1 MIKRHN
7 RRMTALS
14 MAIGIALLAGC
25 NTKATTQTTSS
36 KEGSTEIQL
45 LSTTVE
51 GQTSNI
57 EVAYQAEDYYTDW
70 NIEEVTKITLNGS
83 EISAEGTGAEVEGS
97 TVTITS
103 GGTYVIGGKLNDGQ
117 IVVDSQ
123 DKEVVRLILNGAE
136 ITSSNSS
143 PIYVKKAKKAVVSL
157 EAGTT
162 NKLSD
167 STNYKEVVRLI
178 LNGAEITSS
187 NSSPIYVKKAKKAV
201 VSLEAGTT
209 NKLSDSTNYVLEEGL
224 ILNGAEITSSN
235 SSPIYV
241 KKAKKAVVS
250 LEAGTTNKLSDS
262 TNYVLEEGMDEPDAA
277 LFSKDDL
284 TINGTGSL
292 IIEANYNQAIASKDE
307 LKIMEGTIEVTSVG
321 SGIKGKD
328 MVAIKGGNITIKA
341 TKDGIKSTNATDSS
355 KGFVYIEDGNFNIVA
370 GNDGIQAETDIKV
383 LGIKATKDGI
393 KSTNATDSSK
403 GFVYIEDGNFNI
415 VAGNDGI
422 QAETD
427 IKVLGGSFNLNTG
440 GGSSNGEIHVEE
452 LGGKGA
458 EGMIRPENEGMTPPM
473 KQGTAKP
480 ENEEVTSSVVQSNET
495 SDNSE
500 GATGET
506 SDSFKGIKASGRI
519 SIDGGN
525 FKIDSADDSIH
536 SNTEIMIN
544 GGEFTIL
551 SGDDAIH
558 ADAVLVIN
566 GGNIHIDKSYEGLEA
581 NEITIAGG
589 KTYVVASD
597 DGVNAADGNS
607 TETMGRS
614 PVNSSSTSKLTISGG
629 YLNIEA
635 NGDGMDAN
643 GSIYMTGG
651 TVIVNGTVSG
661 GNGALDYDNQFE
673 ISGGILVA
681 TGSSHMLQ
689 SPSSTSTQK
698 SIVMTFTDYQEANST
713 VVLLDEEEELI
724 LSFMPSKKYQSI
736 IISSSLLEEGKT
748 YSLSYGGS
756 VSGTAVDGLYEVGD
770 YSGGTKVTDFT
781 ISDSTTYLSESGV
794 TTGGNG
800 MGQGRGM
807 RPNDG
812 QGGKRNREVTLSD
825 TQIDVT
831 I

>member
-1 MIKRHN
+1 MIKRYN
-7 RRMTALS
+7 KRMTALS
-14 MAIGIALLAGC
+14 MAVGIALLAGC
-25 NTKATTQTTSS
+25 NVKATTQTASS
-36 KEGSTEIQL
+36 QGGSSEVQL

-51 GQTSNI
+51 GQVSNI

-70 NIEEVTKITLNGS
+70 NIEEVTQITLNGS
-83 EISAEGTGAEVEGS
+83 ELSTKGTGVEVEGS
-97 TVTITS
+97 TVTITN
-103 GGTYVIGGKLNDGQ
+103 GGTYVIAGKLNDGQ
-117 IVVDSQ
+117 IIVDSQ
-123 DKEVVRLILNGAE
+123 DKEVVRLILNGVE

-143 PIYVKKAKKAVVSL
+143 PIYIKNAKKAVISL
-157 EAGTT
+157 ETGTT

-167 STNYKEVVRLI
+167 ST
-178 LNGAEITSS
+178 S
-187 NSSPIYVKKAKKAV
+187 
-201 VSLEAGTT
+201 
-209 NKLSDSTNYVLEEGL
+209 YVLEED
-224 ILNGAEITSSN
+224 A
-235 SSPIYV
+235 
-241 KKAKKAVVS
+241 
-250 LEAGTTNKLSDS
+250 
-262 TNYVLEEGMDEPDAA
+262 DEPDAT

-292 IIEANYNQAIASKDE
+292 IIEANYNHGIASKDE
-307 LKIMEGTIEVTSVG
+307 LKIMEGAIEVTSVG

-328 MVAIKGGNITIKA
+328 MVAIKGGDITIKA
-341 TKDGIKSTNATDSS
+341 TKDGIKSTNT
-355 KGFVYIEDGNFNIVA
+355 
-370 GNDGIQAETDIKV
+370 
-383 LGIKATKDGI
+383 
-393 KSTNATDSSK
+393 TDSSK

-427 IKVLGGSFNLNTG
+427 IKVLGGNFNLNTG
-440 GGSSNGEIHVEE
+440 GGNSNGESHVEE
-452 LGGKGA
+452 LAGKGA
-458 EGMIRPENEGMTPPM
+458 GGMTPPKGEGLVRPENEGMIPPEGEGIIRPQNEGMTPPANEGTIKPENEGMTPPM
-473 KQGTAKP
+473 SQGTTKP
-480 ENEEVTSSVVQSNET
+480 QNEEVTSSVIQSNET
-495 SDNSE
+495 SVNSE
-500 GATGET
+500 GVTEET

-544 GGEFTIL
+544 DGEFTIL

-566 GGNIHIDKSYEGLEA
+566 GGKINIDKSYEGLEA

-589 KTYVVASD
+589 NTYVVASD
-597 DGVNAADGNS
+597 DGVNATDGSS
-607 TETMGRS
+607 TETIGG
-614 PVNSSSTSKLTISGG
+614 PAVNSSSTSKLTISGG
-629 YLNIEA
+629 YLNVEA
-635 NGDGMDAN
+635 NGDGIDAN
-643 GSIYMTGG
+643 GSIHMTGG

-661 GNGALDYDNQFE
+661 GDGALDYDNQFE

-681 TGSSHMLQ
+681 TGSSRMLQ

-698 SIVMTFTDYQEANST
+698 TVIMTFTDYQEANST
-713 VVLLDEEEELI
+713 VALLDEGGEVI
-724 LSFMPSKKYQSI
+724 LSFMPNKKYQSI
-736 IISSSLLEEGKT
+736 IISSPLIEEGKT

-781 ISDSTTYLSESGV
+781 ISDSITYLSESGV

-812 QGGKRNREVTLSD
+812 QGGKRNRGVPSSD
-825 TQIDVT
+825 TQIDG
-831 I
+831 II

>member
-1 MIKRHN
+1 
-7 RRMTALS
+7 MTALS

-167 STNYKEVVRLI
+167 STNY
-178 LNGAEITSS
+178 
-187 NSSPIYVKKAKKAV
+187 
-201 VSLEAGTT
+201 
-209 NKLSDSTNYVLEEGL
+209 
-224 ILNGAEITSSN
+224 
-235 SSPIYV
+235 
-241 KKAKKAVVS
+241 
-250 LEAGTTNKLSDS
+250 
-262 TNYVLEEGMDEPDAA
+262 VLEEGMDEPDAT

-328 MVAIKGGNITIKA
+328 MVAIKGGNIA
-341 TKDGIKSTNATDSS
+341 
-355 KGFVYIEDGNFNIVA
+355 
-370 GNDGIQAETDIKV
+370 
-383 LGIKATKDGI
+383 IKATKDGI

-427 IKVLGGSFNLNTG
+427 IKVLGGGFNLNTG
-440 GGSSNGEIHVEE
+440 GGSSDGEIHIEE

-473 KQGTAKP
+473 NQGTAKL
-480 ENEEVTSSVVQSNET
+480 ENEEVTSSIVQSNET

-558 ADAVLVIN
+558 ADAVLVIK

-607 TETMGRS
+607 AGTMGRS

-681 TGSSHMLQ
+681 TGSSRMLQ

-736 IISSSLLEEGKT
+736 IISSPLLEEGKT

>member
-167 STNYKEVVRLI
+167 STNY
-178 LNGAEITSS
+178 
-187 NSSPIYVKKAKKAV
+187 
-201 VSLEAGTT
+201 
-209 NKLSDSTNYVLEEGL
+209 
-224 ILNGAEITSSN
+224 
-235 SSPIYV
+235 
-241 KKAKKAVVS
+241 
-250 LEAGTTNKLSDS
+250 
-262 TNYVLEEGMDEPDAA
+262 VLEEGMDEPDAT

-328 MVAIKGGNITIKA
+328 MVAIKGGNIAIK
-341 TKDGIKSTNATDSS
+341 T
-355 KGFVYIEDGNFNIVA
+355 
-370 GNDGIQAETDIKV
+370 
-383 LGIKATKDGI
+383 TKDGI

-427 IKVLGGSFNLNTG
+427 IKVLGGGFNLNTG

-473 KQGTAKP
+473 NQGTAKP

-500 GATGET
+500 GVTEET

-581 NEITIAGG
+581 NEIIIAGG

-607 TETMGRS
+607 AGVMGRS

-681 TGSSHMLQ
+681 TGSSRMLQ

-736 IISSSLLEEGKT
+736 IISSPLLEEGKT

>member
-1 MIKRHN
+1 MFASVLD
-7 RRMTALS
+7 TVGGSLS
-14 MAIGIALLAGC
+14 LEGAILCTLSSIILGLSISFLYMKQGQCSKNFAISLVILPVLIQAVVMMVNGNLGTSVAVLGAFSLVRFRSVPGSSKEICAVFFAMAVGIAVLAGC

-70 NIEEVTKITLNGS
+70 NIEEVTQITLNGS

-117 IVVDSQ
+117 IVIDSQ

-136 ITSSNSS
+136 ITSSNNS

-167 STNYKEVVRLI
+167 STNYI
-178 LNGAEITSS
+178 
-187 NSSPIYVKKAKKAV
+187 
-201 VSLEAGTT
+201 
-209 NKLSDSTNYVLEEGL
+209 
-224 ILNGAEITSSN
+224 
-235 SSPIYV
+235 
-241 KKAKKAVVS
+241 
-250 LEAGTTNKLSDS
+250 
-262 TNYVLEEGMDEPDAA
+262 LEEGMDEPDAT

-383 LGIKATKDGI
+383 LG
-393 KSTNATDSSK
+393 
-403 GFVYIEDGNFNI
+403 
-415 VAGNDGI
+415 
-422 QAETD
+422 
-427 IKVLGGSFNLNTG
+427 GSFNLNTG

-473 KQGTAKP
+473 NQGTAKP

-500 GATGET
+500 GATEET
-506 SDSFKGIKASGRI
+506 SDSFKGIKANGRI

-629 YLNIEA
+629 
-635 NGDGMDAN
+635 
-643 GSIYMTGG
+643 
-651 TVIVNGTVSG
+651 
-661 GNGALDYDNQFE
+661 
-673 ISGGILVA
+673 
-681 TGSSHMLQ
+681 
-689 SPSSTSTQK
+689 
-698 SIVMTFTDYQEANST
+698 
-713 VVLLDEEEELI
+713 
-724 LSFMPSKKYQSI
+724 
-736 IISSSLLEEGKT
+736 
-748 YSLSYGGS
+748 
-756 VSGTAVDGLYEVGD
+756 
-770 YSGGTKVTDFT
+770 
-781 ISDSTTYLSESGV
+781 
-794 TTGGNG
+794 
-800 MGQGRGM
+800 
-807 RPNDG
+807 
-812 QGGKRNREVTLSD
+812 
-825 TQIDVT
+825 
-831 I
+831 

>member
-167 STNYKEVVRLI
+167 STNY
-178 LNGAEITSS
+178 
-187 NSSPIYVKKAKKAV
+187 
-201 VSLEAGTT
+201 
-209 NKLSDSTNYVLEEGL
+209 
-224 ILNGAEITSSN
+224 
-235 SSPIYV
+235 
-241 KKAKKAVVS
+241 
-250 LEAGTTNKLSDS
+250 
-262 TNYVLEEGMDEPDAA
+262 VLEEGMDEPDAT

-328 MVAIKGGNITIKA
+328 MVAIKGGNIA
-341 TKDGIKSTNATDSS
+341 
-355 KGFVYIEDGNFNIVA
+355 
-370 GNDGIQAETDIKV
+370 
-383 LGIKATKDGI
+383 IKATKDGI

-427 IKVLGGSFNLNTG
+427 IKVLGGGFNLNTG
-440 GGSSNGEIHVEE
+440 GGSSDGEIHVEE

-473 KQGTAKP
+473 NQGTAKL
-480 ENEEVTSSVVQSNET
+480 ENEEVTSSIVQSNET

-525 FKIDSADDSIH
+525 FKIDSADDSIN
-536 SNTEIMIN
+536 SNTEW
-544 GGEFTIL
+544 
-551 SGDDAIH
+551 
-558 ADAVLVIN
+558 
-566 GGNIHIDKSYEGLEA
+566 
-581 NEITIAGG
+581 
-589 KTYVVASD
+589 
-597 DGVNAADGNS
+597 NS
-607 TETMGRS
+607 
-614 PVNSSSTSKLTISGG
+614 KWW
-629 YLNIEA
+629 
-635 NGDGMDAN
+635 
-643 GSIYMTGG
+643 
-651 TVIVNGTVSG
+651 
-661 GNGALDYDNQFE
+661 
-673 ISGGILVA
+673 
-681 TGSSHMLQ
+681 
-689 SPSSTSTQK
+689 
-698 SIVMTFTDYQEANST
+698 
-713 VVLLDEEEELI
+713 
-724 LSFMPSKKYQSI
+724 
-736 IISSSLLEEGKT
+736 
-748 YSLSYGGS
+748 
-756 VSGTAVDGLYEVGD
+756 
-770 YSGGTKVTDFT
+770 
-781 ISDSTTYLSESGV
+781 
-794 TTGGNG
+794 
-800 MGQGRGM
+800 
-807 RPNDG
+807 
-812 QGGKRNREVTLSD
+812 
-825 TQIDVT
+825 
-831 I
+831 